1 MEFTHIIYDKD
12 SATGIVQ
19 VTLNRP
25 EIKNALSIRMLVE
38 LGQAVDAVINDET
51 AKAMIITGA
60 KFSDNDDPTNEAFC
74 SGMYLKMTELESD
87 IESMSEEA
95 AQKLLED

>member
-51 AKAMIITGA
+51 AM
-60 KFSDNDDPTNEAFC
+60 
-74 SGMYLKMTELESD
+74 L
-87 IESMSEEA
+87 
-95 AQKLLED
+95 